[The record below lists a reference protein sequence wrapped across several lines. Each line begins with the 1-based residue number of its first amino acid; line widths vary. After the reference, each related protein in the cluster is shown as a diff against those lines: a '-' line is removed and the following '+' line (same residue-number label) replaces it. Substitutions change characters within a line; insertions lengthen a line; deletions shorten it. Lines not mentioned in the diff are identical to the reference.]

1 MAQLK
6 LEYYSVPKDDS
17 HDIEHLYYIN
27 RRLPEQVPDDN
38 VDLLT
43 WYAARDVCLVL
54 GETKRAEACTQRI
67 MEIENSKT
75 Y

>member
-17 HDIEHLYYIN
+17 HQIQHLYYIN
-27 RRLPEQVPDDN
+27 RMMPVEVPDELL
-38 VDLLT
+38 DLLS

-54 GETKRAEACTQRI
+54 GEKQRAEACTQRI
-67 MEIENSKT
+67 MEIENSQT